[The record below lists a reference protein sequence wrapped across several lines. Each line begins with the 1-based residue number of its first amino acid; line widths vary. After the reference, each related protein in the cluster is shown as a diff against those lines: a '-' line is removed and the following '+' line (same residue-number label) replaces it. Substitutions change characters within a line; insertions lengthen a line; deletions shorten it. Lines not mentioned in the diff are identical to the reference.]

1 MVGMNI
7 AGKVRS
13 QCLYL
18 SEKETNQQTDLSFQS
33 NILNSLLLSVSNI
46 WCQIANSTLYYF
58 LISFSFLGFY
68 SIHFWSSR
76 RNKNWKVSTSTTKKS
91 VKKVTFVQL
100 CLSLALFPLVSTFSS
115 FFFIVPFFCF
125 HWLSLLYHTS
135 FEEKIIH
142 LEETWPWNNGRLSF
156 YYVAS
161 YIIIWSLFEII
172 NFIFSRFS

>member
-76 RNKNWKVSTSTTKKS
+76 RNKNWKVSTTTKKS

-115 FFFIVPFFCF
+115 FFFIVPFFLF
-125 HWLSLLYHTS
+125 SLALVTVSYKFWRKNNTS
-135 FEEKIIH
+135 
-142 LEETWPWNNGRLSF
+142 GRNLTLKQRP
-156 YYVAS
+156 
-161 YIIIWSLFEII
+161 IIILLCCELHNHLII
-172 NFIFSRFS
+172 IRNN